1 MSAAGRLPSGG
12 QVDRTRP
19 MKFRFDGRT
28 MSGFAGDTLASAL
41 MANGVRLVGRSFKY
55 HRPRGILSAGSEE
68 PNALVELRSGARR
81 EPNTRATTVELFD
94 GLEAQSQNRWPSLG
108 FDLLALNGV
117 AGNFLSAG
125 FYYKTFMWPA
135 AFWEKVYEPLIRRA
149 AGLGRG
155 ASAEDPDHYEKSHAH
170 CDVLVIGGG
179 PSGLIAALTAARTG
193 ARVIL
198 ADEDFVPGGRLN
210 AERHEIDG
218 EPGSAWA
225 TAVTAEL
232 ASMSNVRLMLRT
244 TVFGV
249 YDGGTFAALE
259 RVNDHVAVPPPFAP
273 RQRMWRIYAR
283 RSILAAGAVERPLVF
298 ANNDRPGIMLAGA
311 LRTYINRFAVT
322 PGHRLAVFTCCDDG
336 WRTAIDAAAAGINI
350 EAVIDSRADS
360 QPELGRDL
368 AASGTRVLRGAEVI
382 RAFGS
387 RGVQAIEVRDVSAR
401 TSTLSCDAVA
411 MSGGWSPV
419 THLTSHLG
427 GRPVW
432 NEALSAFVP
441 GTLPPGMTVVGA
453 ANGAMTLAASLT
465 SGAEA
470 GARAAS
476 QLGFATASAPL
487 PKADNE
493 PASVRALWYVAGG
506 RGPSF
511 VDFQNDVTAKDV
523 GLASRE
529 GYRGVEL
536 LKRYTTLGMATDQG
550 KTSNVNGLAILA
562 AERGQPIP
570 TVGTTLN
577 RPPYTPVTFG
587 ALAGHHRAKDFRATR
602 LSPLHEWAKEQG
614 AVFIES
620 GAWLRASWFPRP
632 GEKDW
637 LESATREVRAVR
649 SAVGLTDVSTLGKI
663 DIQGPDAATLL
674 DRVYCNTF
682 STLAV
687 GRARYGVMLRE
698 DGFVMDDG
706 TTSRLGSEHFVMTTT
721 TANAVGIMRHLEFC
735 HQCLWPDLDV
745 QMVSISE
752 QWAQL
757 AIAGPRSRDTLARVV
772 DRQHDISDA
781 AFPYLTAREVTVL
794 GGTRARLFRISYSGE
809 LAYELAVP
817 AGVGSAVATAIMK
830 EGAEFGI
837 QPYGLEAMGIMRIEK
852 GHVAGNE
859 INGQTT
865 AHDLGL
871 GKMMSKKKEF
881 IGRVLAERPALVAP
895 DRWGLVGLKPV
906 DWTNR
911 IRAGAHL
918 IPVGA
923 AATTANDL
931 GYVTSVAFSPTLERW
946 IGLGLIAG
954 GSAKHGTRVRLVDL
968 LRGTD
973 VEAEVCDPVFYDPKG
988 ERLHG

>member
-1 MSAAGRLPSGG
+1 MSSAGRLPTGG
-12 QVDRTRP
+12 RIDRARP
-19 MKFRFDGRT
+19 IKFSFDGRS

-41 MANGVRLVGRSFKY
+41 IANGVSLVGRSFKY

-68 PNALVELRSGARR
+68 PNALVEMRAGARR

-108 FDLLALNGV
+108 FDILALNGLV
-117 AGNFLSAG
+117 GGFLSAG

-149 AGLGRG
+149 AGLGRSAG
-155 ASAEDPDHYEKSHAH
+155 AEDPDHYEKSHAH

-179 PSGLIAALTAARTG
+179 PAGLMAALTAARSG

-198 ADEDFVPGGRLN
+198 ADEDFLPGGRLN
-210 AERHEIDG
+210 AERQEIDG
-218 EPGSAWA
+218 AAGSTWA
-225 TAVTAEL
+225 ATVAAEL
-232 ASMSNVRLMLRT
+232 SSMPNVRLMRRT

-249 YDGGTFAALE
+249 YDGSTYAALE
-259 RVNDHVAVPPPFAP
+259 RVNDHVAVPPPFQP

-283 RSILAAGAVERPLVF
+283 RSILAAGALERPLVF
-298 ANNDRPGIMLAGA
+298 ANNDRPGVMLAGA
-311 LRTYINRFAVT
+311 VRSYINRFAVT
-322 PGHRLAVFTCCDDG
+322 PGQRLAVFTCCDDG
-336 WRTAIDAAAAGINI
+336 WRTAIDATAAGISI
-350 EAVIDSRADS
+350 EAVIDSRAEAS
-360 QPELGRDL
+360 PALGGELAKRDI
-368 AASGTRVLRGAEVI
+368 RIFRGAEVI
-382 RAFGS
+382 RAVGS
-387 RGVQAIEVRDVSAR
+387 RGLQAIEVRDASGR
-401 TSTLSCDAVA
+401 INSILCDALA
-411 MSGGWSPV
+411 MSGGWSPI

-432 NEALSAFVP
+432 NESLAAFVP
-441 GTLPPGMTVVGA
+441 GTLPPGMSVVGA
-453 ANGAMTLAASLT
+453 GNGAMALARSLA
-465 SGAEA
+465 GGRDA
-470 GARAAS
+470 GASAAID
-476 QLGFATASAPL
+476 LGRLATDAPL
-487 PKADNE
+487 PKADDE
-493 PASVRALWYVAGG
+493 PATVRALWHVSGG
-506 RGPSF
+506 RGPAF

-529 GYRGVEL
+529 GYRSVEL

-562 AERGQPIP
+562 SERAQPIA

-577 RPPYTPVTFG
+577 RPPFTSVSIG
-587 ALAGHHRAKDFRATR
+587 ALAGHHRGKDFRATR
-602 LSPLHEWAKEQG
+602 LSPLHEWAKSQG

-637 LESATREVRAVR
+637 LESASREVRAVR

-663 DIQGPDAATLL
+663 DIQGPDAAALL

-687 GRARYGVMLRE
+687 GKARYGVMLRE

-706 TTSRLGSEHFVMTTT
+706 TTSRLATDHFVMTTT

-735 HQCLWPDLDV
+735 HQGLWPDLDV
-745 QMVSISE
+745 QMMSISE
-752 QWAQL
+752 QWAQM
-757 AIAGPRSRDTLARVV
+757 AIAGPKSRETLARIV

-781 AFPYLTAREVTVL
+781 AFPYLTAREITIL

-817 AGVGSAVATAIMK
+817 AGVGNAVAAAIM
-830 EGAEFGI
+830 EAGTDLGI

-852 GHVAGNE
+852 GHVAGSE

-865 AHDLGL
+865 ARDLGL
-871 GKMMSKKKEF
+871 GKMMSKKKDY

-906 DWTNR
+906 DWTTR

-918 IPVGA
+918 IPIGA
-923 AATTANDL
+923 ATTTANDL
-931 GYVTSVAFSPTLERW
+931 GYVTSVAFSPSLERW

-954 GSAKHGTRVRLVDL
+954 GAAKHGTRVRLVDL
-968 LRGTD
+968 LRD
-973 VEAEVCDPVFYDPKG
+973 SDIEAEVCDPVFYDPKG